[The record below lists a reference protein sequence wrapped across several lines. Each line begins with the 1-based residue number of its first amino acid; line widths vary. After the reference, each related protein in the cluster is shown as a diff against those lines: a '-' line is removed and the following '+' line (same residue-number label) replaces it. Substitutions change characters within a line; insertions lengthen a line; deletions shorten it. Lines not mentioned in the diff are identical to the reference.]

1 MKELHGMLSRKTLES
16 AIIKA
21 LDWRQKF
28 ENEHYI
34 IFDII
39 FIKCDKDTFYFRI
52 FCIAS
57 MNMKRHSTTVEL
69 ITTTSEVIYGSR
81 FCPSGKSGY

>member
-39 FIKCDKDTFYFRI
+39 FIKCDKDTFY
-52 FCIAS
+52 
-57 MNMKRHSTTVEL
+57 
-69 ITTTSEVIYGSR
+69 
-81 FCPSGKSGY
+81 

>member
-28 ENEHYI
+28 ENEQYI
-34 IFDII
+34 IFDIV
-39 FIKCDKDTFYFRI
+39 FIKCDKDTFYFKI

-69 ITTTSEVIYGSR
+69 RTTTSEVIYGSR
-81 FCPSGKSGY
+81 FCPSGKCGY